1 MLSPLHHSNSLALY
15 INLYCRNVSTTSAT
29 LDNMMTSSILTRR
42 EFCQYP
48 VFISMEYLY
57 LELKQKM

>member
-29 LDNMMTSSILTRR
+29 LDNMMTSLILIRR
-42 EFCQYP
+42 EFRQYP